1 VQGHLRNEHLSV
13 EIETKCSHCDLLLH
27 LTLDSL
33 MQVSVREQ
41 AARPLVFM
49 PEVDWEHF
57 TGRTIIDSY

>member
-1 VQGHLRNEHLSV
+1 M